1 MQTGSACTAQK
12 DCGNHFTT
20 EGCLIRVNNLLYKL
34 SSDESGFKQTYVDG
48 RLKDEKMLKIPNAA
62 EWDISG
68 YLLQGNTI
76 DLVTANQMY
85 ADNRVCTKKPLLCAE
100 GGECAP
106 AGTLSAKIE
115 VAAGCLARND
125 DGIYLLDKDTQS
137 YASIPQA
144 SSAWYDACM
153 ESAPK
158 MKDGTVLGAFCAD
171 PQDCPEL
178 NPSWAQFY
186 CKNAA
191 PCLEDDV
198 PGGVELTDAQKVRS
212 YKDKN
217 KPEMIENICAAN
229 PRLCSQFTENAV
241 PETMCRNKPLECAYT
256 IVDPASRC
264 DHLPQTLG
272 CPYLPPAPSKD
283 DIRLSRFDE
292 KRESAARTFQWVLWG
307 GLALIVAIAIAVGG
321 ARFINRTKIAET

>member
-1 MQTGSACTAQK
+1 
-12 DCGNHFTT
+12 
-20 EGCLIRVNNLLYKL
+20 
-34 SSDESGFKQTYVDG
+34 
-48 RLKDEKMLKIPNAA
+48 
-62 EWDISG
+62 
-68 YLLQGNTI
+68 
-76 DLVTANQMY
+76 
-85 ADNRVCTKKPLLCAE
+85 
-100 GGECAP
+100 
-106 AGTLSAKIE
+106 
-115 VAAGCLARND
+115 
-125 DGIYLLDKDTQS
+125 
-137 YASIPQA
+137 
-144 SSAWYDACM
+144 
-153 ESAPK
+153 

-241 PETMCRNKPLECAYT
+241 PETMCRNKPLESAYT